1 MTTYRARVALTCFF
15 VDLCLGGCSAC
26 LGRVG
31 GVLGGRLGLAVGS
44 EACSAAGSEGGPAD
58 SREASD
64 GRHARTGTGRPG
76 RACGSGN
83 PCLYQWPRGGLQ
95 DPRGQGP
102 RGPARATSLPV
113 DGSFG
118 PPGLRCPS
126 AHLGVREGH
135 RRACAVENLLGRLF
149 LVQLARGG
157 RGSAARAIHA
167 LESTPMAPGSPP
179 RPLV

>member
-1 MTTYRARVALTCFF
+1 M
-15 VDLCLGGCSAC
+15 
-26 LGRVG
+26 
-31 GVLGGRLGLAVGS
+31 
-44 EACSAAGSEGGPAD
+44 
-58 SREASD
+58 
-64 GRHARTGTGRPG
+64 
-76 RACGSGN
+76 
-83 PCLYQWPRGGLQ
+83 
-95 DPRGQGP
+95 
-102 RGPARATSLPV
+102 PV